1 MALFKDHKVGL
12 NHLLSV
18 IPESLLVNLS
28 QTTKVDHY
36 AKVLH

>member
-1 MALFKDHKVGL
+1 MALFKDHKVGV
-12 NHLLSV
+12 NHLLGV